1 MKKFFYTISALLLFV
16 CNSSFAQ
23 QAGNVDTHIAVNDS
37 KNENTFCVII
47 ANENYKHEEKV
58 PFALNDGNIFRL
70 YCEKTLGIPAK
81 NIKYVADATLN
92 DMDFQIEWL
101 ERVMK
106 AYAGEASAIVYYS
119 GHGMPGES
127 DKKAYLLPADGYSS
141 RPKSCI
147 CTADLYARLGKM
159 PSQRTLVLLDAC
171 FSGAKREGGMLA
183 SSRGVAIEPK
193 KEPVQGNLVV
203 FSAAT
208 GAETAYPYTEKQH
221 GMFTYFLLEQLQQK
235 GGFVTLGELSDYVR
249 KQVGR
254 RSVVENDKSQSPTIV
269 AATGNTAWRNWRFA
283 DKAATKYEN
292 IASTTPVAPQPIASV
307 TPTPVQVAPQSV
319 DQPTIAAQQPAV
331 PTTPVAPVGR
341 ADGGRQFTVN
351 GVSFIMIPVEGGTF
365 QMGSK
370 KAKNEKPVHSVTLS
384 SYYIG
389 QTEVT
394 QAIWKAVMGSNPS
407 KFTGDNLPVER
418 VSWDDCQT
426 FITKLNQLTG
436 ETFRLPTEAEW
447 EYAAKGGKKSKG
459 DIHYQQKKSAFFA
472 AKSSNQSKGYTYSG
486 SNEIDDVAWYADN
499 SGGKTHEVA
508 TKSPNELGI
517 YDMSGNVYEWC
528 QNWYGDYSSSA
539 QTNPAGPTS
548 GSDRVYRGGGWD
560 SYAAGCRTA
569 YRSFNTPTYT
579 SYFLGLRLAH

>member
-1 MKKFFYTISALLLFV
+1 VKKFFYTISALLLFV
-16 CNSSFAQ
+16 SNSSLAQ

-70 YCEKTLGIPAK
+70 YCEKTLGIPSK

-119 GHGMPGES
+119 GHGMPDES

-283 DKAATKYEN
+283 NKAATKYEN
-292 IASTTPVAPQPIASV
+292 IASTTPVAPQPVSSL
-307 TPTPVQVAPQSV
+307 TPTPAQVGPQTV
-319 DQPTIAAQQPAV
+319 DRPPVATVQPAV

-365 QMGSK
+365 QMGS
-370 KAKNEKPVHSVTLS
+370 NDGGSDEKPMHSVTLS
-384 SYYIG
+384 NYYIG

-394 QAIWKAVMGSNPS
+394 QTLWKAVMGNNPS
-407 KFTGDNLPVER
+407 FSKGDNRPVED
-418 VSWDDCQT
+418 VSWNDCQT
-426 FITKLNQLTG
+426 FISKLNSLTG
-436 ETFRLPTEAEW
+436 QHFRLPTEAEW
-447 EYAAKGGKKSKG
+447 E
-459 DIHYQQKKSAFFA
+459 FA
-472 AKSSNQSKGYTYSG
+472 ARGGNRSQGYQYSG
-486 SNEIDDVAWYADN
+486 SNTIGDVAWAEY
-499 SGGKTHEVA
+499 SSSKTHPVG
-508 TKSPNELGI
+508 TKQANELGI
-517 YDMSGNVYEWC
+517 YDMSGNVQEWC
-528 QNWYGDYSSSA
+528 QDWYGSYSSSA
-539 QTNPAGPTS
+539 QTNPTGPTS
-548 GSDRVYRGGGWD
+548 GSYRVNRGGSWYSGYRD
-560 SYAAGCRTA
+560 CRSA
-569 YRSFNTPTYT
+569 DRNINYPDDRCG
-579 SYFLGLRLAH
+579 LIGLRLVLSE

>member
-16 CNSSFAQ
+16 SNSSLAQ

-119 GHGMPGES
+119 GHGMPDES

-203 FSAAT
+203 FSAA
-208 GAETAYPYTEKQH
+208 
-221 GMFTYFLLEQLQQK
+221 
-235 GGFVTLGELSDYVR
+235 D
-249 KQVGR
+249 
-254 RSVVENDKSQSPTIV
+254 
-269 AATGNTAWRNWRFA
+269 
-283 DKAATKYEN
+283 
-292 IASTTPVAPQPIASV
+292 
-307 TPTPVQVAPQSV
+307 
-319 DQPTIAAQQPAV
+319 
-331 PTTPVAPVGR
+331 
-341 ADGGRQFTVN
+341 
-351 GVSFIMIPVEGGTF
+351 VS
-365 QMGSK
+365 
-370 KAKNEKPVHSVTLS
+370 
-384 SYYIG
+384 
-389 QTEVT
+389 
-394 QAIWKAVMGSNPS
+394 
-407 KFTGDNLPVER
+407 
-418 VSWDDCQT
+418 
-426 FITKLNQLTG
+426 
-436 ETFRLPTEAEW
+436 
-447 EYAAKGGKKSKG
+447 
-459 DIHYQQKKSAFFA
+459 
-472 AKSSNQSKGYTYSG
+472 
-486 SNEIDDVAWYADN
+486 
-499 SGGKTHEVA
+499 
-508 TKSPNELGI
+508 
-517 YDMSGNVYEWC
+517 
-528 QNWYGDYSSSA
+528 
-539 QTNPAGPTS
+539 
-548 GSDRVYRGGGWD
+548 
-560 SYAAGCRTA
+560 A
-569 YRSFNTPTYT
+569 YRYRYRRQALMARGS
-579 SYFLGLRLAH
+579 L